1 MIIFE
6 PIWSSVVALG
16 SVVIW
21 KLVDAVCELFHNREQ
36 PELPQEYL
44 VDFNEFENKK
54 ISASRTIIKQCFGD
68 NIVDCF
74 KNASNID
81 RIHMAD
87 NFAKRL
93 AREYGLDIT
102 IDIAVDDAKAF
113 GYYNEE
119 KKKAVFNIVLI
130 ASDKANENFDYCV
143 RETIDTIIHELR
155 HAVQYHA
162 INNPGFWNISDEHL
176 NSWRNNRKNYIRP
189 EVDLKSYASQ
199 PIEKDAFSFASAV
212 MKGLC

>member
-1 MIIFE
+1 MILE
-6 PIWSSVVALG
+6 PIIIVG
-16 SVVIW
+16 TVIILSE
-21 KLVDAVCELFHNREQ
+21 LVSAVCRLFQNEKQ

-44 VDFNEFENKK
+44 VDFNDFENEK
-54 ISASRTIIKQCFGD
+54 ISASRKIIKQCFGD
-68 NIVDCF
+68 NIIDCF

-87 NFAKRL
+87 NFANRL
-93 AREYGLDIT
+93 AQEYGLDID
-102 IDIAVDDAKAF
+102 IDVTVDNEKSF
-113 GYYNEE
+113 GYYNHE

-130 ASDKANENFDYCV
+130 ASEQNNENFDYCV

-162 INNPGFWNISDEHL
+162 VNNPGFWNINKDCI
-176 NSWRNNRKNYIRP
+176 NSWHNNMKNYIRP
-189 EVDLKSYASQ
+189 EVDMKSYASQ